1 MPNLPQWGRGN
12 FHAVEH
18 WLAHLF
24 DHHAPSELATTRHR
38 PKSQKGKTRK
48 RHPLEE
54 MDDTG

>member
-1 MPNLPQWGRGN
+1 MPNLPHWGRGN

-24 DHHAPSELATTRHR
+24 DHQDEREPISARHP
-38 PKSQKGKTRK
+38 PKKRAGMVRK

-54 MDDTG
+54 IDDD

>member
-24 DHHAPSELATTRHR
+24 NHQDGREPVADRQP
-38 PKSQKGKTRK
+38 PKRRK
-48 RHPLEE
+48 RHPLEDT
-54 MDDTG
+54 DDS

>member
-24 DHHAPSELATTRHR
+24 DHNDGREPTSVRHPAKR
-38 PKSQKGKTRK
+38 HTEAVRK

-54 MDDTG
+54 VDDR